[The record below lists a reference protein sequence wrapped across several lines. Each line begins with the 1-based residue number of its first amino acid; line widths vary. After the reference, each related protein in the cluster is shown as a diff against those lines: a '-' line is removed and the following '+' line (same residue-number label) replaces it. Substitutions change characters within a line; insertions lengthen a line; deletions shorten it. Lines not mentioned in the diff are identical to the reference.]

1 MCLLVV
7 AWLSH
12 PRYRLVV
19 AGNRDEFHDRPSAPL
34 GWWSDVPGVL
44 AGRDLRASGTWLGV
58 ARSDRFGIVTNFRNV
73 EAPAAAESPSRGQLV
88 PRFLRED
95 RGPGAFLDELH
106 ATADRFA
113 GFNLLLGDSSSLHY
127 YSNATGQPP
136 RALPPGIYGL
146 SNHQLDEP
154 WPKLV
159 RTRQRFAAATRPRRP
174 GPGSPVRRA
183 GRPHARRRRPGTCH
197 RTCPLTS
204 SGRCPRRSCAT
215 RATALAARRS
225 RSSSTMAARA
235 SMSAGSTPPAHKP
248 ARVASNSAAGRS
260 DAPDLAR
267 PVAARPCPARNLP
280 GTGYGQRG
288 RRDASGSRSMAS
300 IARSPTTFAA
310 S

>member
-95 RGPGAFLDELH
+95 RGPGVFLDELH
-106 ATADRFA
+106 ANADRFA

-127 YSNATGQPP
+127 YSNATGQLP

-159 RTRQRFAAATRPRRP
+159 RTRQRFAAQLLRDDPAPEALFDVLADRAPAADDP
-174 GPGSPVRRA
+174 GPATDLPADLERALSAPFVRHPRYGTRCSTLA
-183 GRPHARRRRPGTCH
+183 FVEHDGRTRVHERRFD
-197 RTCPLTS
+197 
-204 SGRCPRRSCAT
+204 
-215 RATALAARRS
+215 
-225 RSSSTMAARA
+225 
-235 SMSAGSTPPAHKP
+235 
-248 ARVASNSAAGRS
+248 AAG
-260 DAPDLAR
+260 AQ
-267 PVAARPCPARNLP
+267 
-280 GTGYGQRG
+280 TGSSRFEFRG
-288 RRDASGSRSMAS
+288 GSQ
-300 IARSPTTFAA
+300 
-310 S
+310 